1 MSFGR
6 PSRDQLILFFR
17 FFFVSHN
24 HTAVIAILVCL
35 NARGIVLWWCWWCAA
50 KLLAVGMFWPLLQVE
65 LVGIEGARSRA
76 WSASAPGKGRKLTV
90 SKYVEW
96 NQLELAE
103 NQKKKPSTKLCS
115 GYAILRVFVV

>member
-1 MSFGR
+1 M
-6 PSRDQLILFFR
+6 
-17 FFFVSHN
+17 
-24 HTAVIAILVCL
+24 ILVCL

-50 KLLAVGMFWPLLQVE
+50 KLVAVGMFWPLLQVE

-103 NQKKKPSTKLCS
+103 NQKKNLQRS
-115 GYAILRVFVV
+115 YAVAMQF